1 MTINPTM
8 AQKVDLTGVR
18 IDNWNGFQS
27 GKMIDLKLNSPS
39 PEQRQERT
47 SVQVKRRNGISK

>member
-27 GKMIDLKLNSPS
+27 GKNDRSEAKFSES
-39 PEQRQERT
+39 RAEARAH
-47 SVQVKRRNGISK
+47 KRSG